1 VKQRFGSMLLVGA
14 LVVGAI
20 FAVLQP
26 NRPPS
31 ADAAPFLNNAP
42 SVCMSTATTTGTT
55 TSLGTFVTSTV
66 STIVSTITTTTTS
79 WIPGGL
85 IEVPYPPF
93 FVPGPPV
100 PVTVPWVTTSTSTTT
115 VPVTEKTTSTGTTT
129 GYVTSTVDCPSTTT
143 STSTSTPTATTSSS
157 TSVAPT
163 TSASPDGNS
172 AVSGLVSVDN
182 DLPLANATVLVG
194 GSVTKTDAGGH
205 FLVAHLP
212 AGSYIVSVSYPSGY
226 RAASP
231 NSYTAILDGT
241 DHDAFD
247 FYGTSSP
254 AGAAFQPFW
263 VETFRAAVLQSGTD
277 PAAVSFGAVPQWSFL
292 LVVQPEA
299 GGWLYVYNPETHNYG
314 YIAADNVGPSGPPH

>member
-42 SVCMSTATTTGTT
+42 SVCTSTATTTGTT
-55 TSLGTFVTSTV
+55 TSLATFVTSTV
-66 STIVSTITTTTTS
+66 SPVVETITTTSFFT
-79 WIPGGL
+79 
-85 IEVPYPPF
+85 VPQPPPF
-93 FVPGPPV
+93 PPLIFPGEP
-100 PVTVPWVTTSTSTTT
+100 TVTTTTT
-115 VPVTEKTTSTGTTT
+115 TTVVPVTEETTETETTT
-129 GYVTSTVDCPSTTT
+129 GYVTSTVDCPTTAT

-231 NSYTAILDGT
+231 NRYTAILDGT
-241 DHDAFD
+241 NHAAFD

-292 LVVQPEA
+292 LVVQPEV
-299 GGWLYVYNPETHNYG
+299 GGWLYVYNPETRNYG
-314 YIAADNVGPSGPPH
+314 YIAADNVGPSGAPH